1 MTFGIRR
8 TSVPGVDY
16 RWLGSAH
23 GTSDADTGTI
33 AVSSLTANTHYP
45 NGYIPS
51 GFAVGANGAGK
62 YVPFNSST
70 HDVPRFVL
78 EPVPVD
84 AGDDVIVALMWHGE
98 INNDH
103 LPFPLDATGITKAE
117 AGQFTINEEGGS

>member
-8 TSVPGVDY
+8 VSVPGADY

-33 AVSSLTANTHYP
+33 DVSTLTPQTDYP

-51 GFAVGANGAGK
+51 GFAVGPDGSGK
-62 YVPFNSST
+62 YEPFNSST
-70 HDVPRFVL
+70 HDKVRFVL

-84 AGDDVIVALMWHGE
+84 DDDVIVALVWHGE
-98 INNDH
+98 INNDF